1 MPAAI
6 TLPDYLPQWHL
17 MISGYCVC
25 IARYIYTYVN
35 LSGYTATQDDK
46 LKSCNGNVHLE
57 RNQHY

>member
-25 IARYIYTYVN
+25 IARYIYTHVN
-35 LSGYTATQDDK
+35 LSGYTATHDDK
-46 LKSCNGNVHLE
+46 LKSCNGNVHL
-57 RNQHY
+57 N